1 MSVKHIRVVE
11 IWTKAFTIFLLTK
24 LYKQKTPTQS
34 KIRLCFSK
42 NLHYKSNIDK
52 DGQFIA
58 FKRRLVISFHRA
70 FFRSWFLMLYMREFS
85 VGGTTE
91 YRNETTRTREGEE
104 TEWGFK

>member
-34 KIRLCFSK
+34 KIRQCFSK
-42 NLHYKSNIDK
+42 NLHYKSNIDT

-58 FKRRLVISFHRA
+58 FKIYLVITFHRA
-70 FFRSWFLMLYMREFS
+70 SLSFWFLML
-85 VGGTTE
+85 
-91 YRNETTRTREGEE
+91 
-104 TEWGFK
+104 